1 MKALT
6 IAGVLLATVAA
17 QALATDL
24 NVVGLFPNKAV
35 VQINGGAPRTLTAG
49 QKQDG
54 VLLLSSDRESAV
66 FEIDGKR
73 RTLKL
78 GQQQVSRA
86 GTLDTASTAVI
97 SADSRGHFFANG
109 QINGGSVRMVV
120 DTGATVVAI
129 PINDAIR
136 LGIDYKKGE
145 ETSMSTANGLASAW
159 KVKLDTVRV
168 GNITM
173 NGIDAVVMEGGTM
186 PVLLGMSFL
195 NRTEMRREGQMM
207 TLTKR
212 F

>member
-1 MKALT
+1 MKAST
-6 IAGVLLATVAA
+6 IAGALLLIAA
-17 QALATDL
+17 SPALATDV
-24 NVVGLFPNKAV
+24 NVVGLFPGKAV
-35 VQINGGAPRTLTAG
+35 IQINGGAPRTLSAG
-49 QKQDG
+49 QKQEG
-54 VLLLSSDRESAV
+54 VLLVSSDRESAV
-66 FEIDGKR
+66 FEIDGRR

-86 GTLDTASTAVI
+86 GTLDPASTAVM

-120 DTGATVVAI
+120 DTGASVVAI
-129 PINDAIR
+129 PLNDAIR
-136 LGIDYKKGE
+136 LGIDYRKGE
-145 ETSMSTANGLASAW
+145 ETSMNTANGLAAAW
-159 KVKLDTVRV
+159 KVKLDTIRV

-173 NGIDAVVMEGGTM
+173 NGIDAVVMEGGNM

-195 NRTEMRREGQMM
+195 NRTEMKREGPTM

>member
-1 MKALT
+1 MKAST
-6 IAGVLLATVAA
+6 IAGALLLIAA
-17 QALATDL
+17 APALATDV
-24 NVVGLFPNKAV
+24 NVVGLFPGKAV
-35 VQINGGAPRTLTAG
+35 VQINGGAPRTLSAG
-49 QKQDG
+49 HKQEG
-54 VLLLSSDRESAV
+54 VLLVSSDRESAV
-66 FEIDGKR
+66 FEIDGRR

-86 GTLDTASTAVI
+86 GTLDPASTAVM

-120 DTGATVVAI
+120 DTGASVVAI
-129 PINDAIR
+129 PLNDAIR
-136 LGIDYKKGE
+136 LGIDYSKGE
-145 ETSMSTANGLASAW
+145 ETSMNTANGLAAAW
-159 KVKLDTVRV
+159 KVKLDTIRV

-173 NGIDAVVMEGGTM
+173 NGIDAVVMEGGNM

-195 NRTEMRREGQMM
+195 NRTEMRREGPTM